1 MAYPSE
7 MEVFSRMSSNN
18 FNPQAKT
25 FYRPLDA
32 ALRWCNLI
40 RYESQIVQAAGSF
53 PDKLKALFPQWP
65 CLQANTERIYDGI
78 RNGELPYGCFGISV
92 PVGTPVELTL
102 LTIRHSDLR
111 LWMQIYYPD
120 QRPGFLF
127 ESAYNTRNKIS
138 LGVYFALQADRD
150 ALLQERNALQRQ
162 FQDVEADL
170 QALGLEQETLKALVN
185 TQGQLSERSERT
197 YLQIIGAL
205 LNTFLDLSPAG
216 KPLSVFKSQSAIVD
230 AVTARHRDI
239 PGLSKRTLD
248 EKFAA
253 ANRSL
258 KKRE

>member
-1 MAYPSE
+1 
-7 MEVFSRMSSNN
+7 MSSNN

-25 FYRPLDA
+25 FYRPIDA

-40 RYESQIVQAAGSF
+40 RYETQIVQAAWSC
-53 PDKLKALFPQWP
+53 PEKLRALFPQWP
-65 CLQANTERIYDGI
+65 CLQANTEKIYDAV
-78 RNGELPYGCFGISV
+78 RNGDLPYGCFGISV
-92 PVGTPVELTL
+92 PLGTPVELTL
-102 LTIRHSDLR
+102 LTVRHSDLR

-120 QRPGFLF
+120 QRPDFLF
-127 ESAYNTRNKIS
+127 DSGDDTQDKVS

-150 ALLQERNALQRQ
+150 ALLRERNTLQHQLR
-162 FQDVEADL
+162 DVEADL
-170 QALGLEQETLKALVN
+170 QALGLEQESLKALVK
-185 TQGQLSERSERT
+185 TQGQLSKRSEHT

-205 LNTFLDLSPAG
+205 LNTVLDLSPAG

-230 AVTARHRDI
+230 AVTARHKDT

-258 KKRE
+258 KKTT